1 MVGEQPDDDLRA
13 PDVVIPMD
21 DGVHDRLP
29 EALNR
34 NNSGSHG
41 NRRRPSWKPSRSEE
55 TPRDTSAPGRS
66 ATAAARLRPLSGRI
80 AIERVR
86 HKPMSAPARPRSQV
100 FPGDLSRVRSVPPL
114 SASGTRVPPKLSDS
128 FQSSARPARRE
139 NRSLAR
145 TRWRKRDG
153 ISITHGYR
161 NRFRDPISDW
171 R

>member
-66 ATAAARLRPLSGRI
+66 ATAAARLRPLSGPYCHR
-80 AIERVR
+80 AC
-86 HKPMSAPARPRSQV
+86 SAQTHVGARKATQPSFSGRSQSGA
-100 FPGDLSRVRSVPPL
+100 F
-114 SASGTRVPPKLSDS
+114 SASSFSQWHQSAAQIVGQLPIVRTAGPPREPVASSDEM
-128 FQSSARPARRE
+128 AE
-139 NRSLAR
+139 
-145 TRWRKRDG
+145 T
-153 ISITHGYR
+153 
-161 NRFRDPISDW
+161 
-171 R
+171 